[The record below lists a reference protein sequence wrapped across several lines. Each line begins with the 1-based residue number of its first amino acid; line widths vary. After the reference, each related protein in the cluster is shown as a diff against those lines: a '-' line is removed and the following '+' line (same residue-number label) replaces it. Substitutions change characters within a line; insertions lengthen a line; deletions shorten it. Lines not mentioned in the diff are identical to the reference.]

1 MTPSTIWQWLHK
13 ITATFVIFGYFPVKS
28 HSNEAVIMFLSCVT
42 RNLIVCQMFL
52 VILQFLL
59 TTCLC
64 SDAFDSSRWLVW
76 ISVAHELESLRLNW
90 FNVVTS
96 RNRSEF
102 ARSWQSRVS
111 CDSSR
116 WLSWHVVGS
125 HDGLMWHTQW
135 HWGTFLPIHTL
146 SMPISVVDTTP
157 PLIVS
162 TSWWL
167 AGSRYVYIDLWT
179 LRQQI
184 ESCRGSRAICL
195 NQGRN
200 QKIPHYW
207 PQRWIRSRNWN
218 LFYSCR
224 YLFTESVTRANFFS
238 SSKLFS
244 LRHTLFAL
252 SSAASTSGRTFL
264 TL

>member
-1 MTPSTIWQWLHK
+1 MHLIRRDDWYESVSLTNWNRCASIDSTSWHLGI
-13 ITATFVIFGYFPVKS
+13 
-28 HSNEAVIMFLSCVT
+28 
-42 RNLIVCQMFL
+42 
-52 VILQFLL
+52 
-59 TTCLC
+59 
-64 SDAFDSSRWLVW
+64 
-76 ISVAHELESLRLNW
+76 
-90 FNVVTS
+90 
-96 RNRSEF
+96 RSEF

-179 LRQQI
+179 LRQHI

-207 PQRWIRSRNWN
+207 PQRWIRSRNWH

-224 YLFTESVTRANFFS
+224 YLFTESVTRANFVS
-238 SSKLFS
+238 LNKLFS
-244 LRHTLFAL
+244 LRHALFAL